1 MSTFEQ
7 VFFKP
12 AGSANQPHM
21 ADNMLTSTIERIV
34 AAFVAR
40 EQLHP

>member
-12 AGSANQPHM
+12 ANQPHM